1 MQNTD
6 SRIKNISNLLG
17 TASKNVQKAQRLL
30 DSLTNDLKNSYDDIP
45 GLLGTFDGEKM
56 ISEDGKEYEMN
67 PNYVAKS
74 LLVVGDSL
82 KMVEEEGKPPLF
94 KQVSKV
100 PRKHMEGILNK
111 KEGEW
116 YALTDTGSY
125 KVLEVAVE
133 FRDAKVNDEVLVQV
147 PEDNLNAPYA
157 ALEKLM
163 KEDKKEVEKEEKKA
177 PVKKRVVKEVIEK
190 KKPKTK
196 KEPSEDKSSK
206 VGDKKAPAKKTVV
219 KEKTKTFEG
228 GSSDLP
234 AQAGVDAKKKEEPEL
249 DDDDLR

>member
-6 SRIKNISNLLG
+6 SRIKNISNLLR
-17 TASKNVQKAQRLL
+17 TANTNVQKAQRML
-30 DSLTNDLKNSYDDIP
+30 DSLTTDFKNSYDDIP

-56 ISEDGKEYEMN
+56 IDEEGKEYKMN

-74 LLVVGDSL
+74 LLVVGDKL
-82 KMVEEEGKPPLF
+82 KMIEEKGKDPLF

-116 YALTDTGSY
+116 YALTDSGSY

-133 FRDAKVNDEVLVQV
+133 FRNAEVNDEILVQV

-163 KEDKKEVEKEEKKA
+163 KKEPKKIEKPEEKKPA
-177 PVKKRVVKEVIEK
+177 TKKSPVKKKPAPK
-190 KKPKTK
+190 KKAKA
-196 KEPSEDKSSK
+196 SEGGSSEVAVK
-206 VGDKKAPAKKTVV
+206 KKAPAKKPP
-219 KEKTKTFEG
+219 TKK
-228 GSSDLP
+228 
-234 AQAGVDAKKKEEPEL
+234 AKPTL